1 MVQESLKN
9 HSDAWNLAQG
19 VFERLNDFNT
29 DGDGLQGMSYTG
41 ETLHMSKAY
50 VKEITGGRIARNG
63 LRGI

>member
-1 MVQESLKN
+1 MTLILMDMCSVSPVYDMPCSPSPSVLK
-9 HSDAWNLAQG
+9 S
-19 VFERLNDFNT
+19 F
-29 DGDGLQGMSYTG
+29 TG